1 MNTKMPVTIEFSVNG
16 VWLNA
21 KIENICIMKFITN
34 SELKRCEGLA
44 LFVRKLKLAHSG

>member
-1 MNTKMPVTIEFSVNG
+1 MKMPVTIEFSVNG

-34 SELKRCEGLA
+34 SELKRCKGLA
-44 LFVRKLKLAHSG
+44 TFIKQLKLAHRG